1 MNQMGTMFI
10 VIVLIRLEV
19 KVFQKKINAE
29 SYNITLDRKKVFK
42 GWYAIKSETGEEYL
56 IERSFSLSS
65 NWQRNLYKVDD
76 SLDRYLI
83 TNDNI
88 KSHFNVMGIGIA
100 LALSALL
107 RFFIPINVWFGQTN
121 NTLNII
127 TGLSNILLMITV
139 VVVWIICVIQLRRL
153 SIKRVFPSLRKVGKV
168 TLTTPLQVLKNGQ
181 EFW

>member
-10 VIVLIRLEV
+10 VTVLIRLEV

-29 SYNITLDRKKVFK
+29 TYNITLDRKKVFK

-88 KSHFNVMGIGIA
+88 KSQFNVMGIGIA

-139 VVVWIICVIQLRRL
+139 VVFWIICVIQLRRL
-153 SIKRVFPSLRKVGKV
+153 SIKREFPSLRKVGKV